1 MISRKKFLYSST
13 PLLTVPLFLEQC
25 GTHPRLTGPDGAD
38 PIQNARSNGMSD
50 PILMAINVG
59 ITAPNSHNT
68 QPWKFRIIS
77 PLEMILYVDEKRIL
91 PVTDPPVRQ
100 VHISQGTFLEL
111 LSIGASQLG
120 YSAKIELFPEGTY
133 PSIEPGKK
141 PVAHVQLVKD
151 ASAPDSLYSM
161 VAERHTNR
169 AEYEGPMISPAEL
182 EKVEADAGAGYAKRV
197 AIYGD
202 DMKPYLPLMN
212 SAMELETMTY
222 RLSDETRGWFRF
234 SDREIQEKRDGLGLP
249 DQGVTGF
256 TRWMIET
263 FFLSREPEKF
273 HDPANN
279 KLFLDRYKKKI
290 DSARALYYWS
300 TSSNTIVDWVKTGR
314 DYARFQLAM
323 MKAGLRMHPLS
334 QILQEFPE
342 MDDLRAKFEKISGVS
357 APAKIQM
364 IVRIGRSD
372 YKYFTPRRSAKDMIV

>member
-1 MISRKKFLYSST
+1 
-13 PLLTVPLFLEQC
+13 
-25 GTHPRLTGPDGAD
+25 
-38 PIQNARSNGMSD
+38 
-50 PILMAINVG
+50 
-59 ITAPNSHNT
+59 
-68 QPWKFRIIS
+68 
-77 PLEMILYVDEKRIL
+77 
-91 PVTDPPVRQ
+91 
-100 VHISQGTFLEL
+100 
-111 LSIGASQLG
+111 
-120 YSAKIELFPEGTY
+120 
-133 PSIEPGKK
+133 
-141 PVAHVQLVKD
+141 
-151 ASAPDSLYSM
+151 
-161 VAERHTNR
+161 
-169 AEYEGPMISPAEL
+169 MISPAEI
-182 EKVEADAGAGYAKRV
+182 EKVEADAGAGYTKRV
-197 AIYGD
+197 AIYGE

-222 RLSDETRGWFRF
+222 RLSDETRGCFRF

-279 KLFLDRYKKKI
+279 KLFLERYKKKI

-314 DYARFQLAM
+314 DYARFQLAL

-342 MDDLRAKFEKISGVS
+342 MDDLRAKFEKISGVR
-357 APAKIQM
+357 APGKIQM